1 MKLDFEEMKKAWETP
16 FNFNGDYAKT
26 VRKNML
32 DGITKVS
39 DYHTQMVRGSVDTM
53 NRMHDM
59 WLQGVEWYIDSH
71 KKMTSYVT
79 ERLSKEQTT
88 PTNS

>member
-1 MKLDFEEMKKAWETP
+1 MKLDFEEMKKAWEMP
-16 FNFNGDYAKT
+16 FNGDYMKT

-79 ERLSKEQTT
+79 ERLAKEPPMPT
-88 PTNS
+88 TNS